1 MILICLQKK
10 IYEKSK
16 KKEKKK
22 RKGRQMVFK
31 SDAGAPEKPIIF
43 LVAYGHNLP

>member
-10 IYEKSK
+10 NYEKSK
-16 KKEKKK
+16 KKEKKE
-22 RKGRQMVFK
+22 KGRQMVFK

>member
-10 IYEKSK
+10 NYEKSK
-16 KKEKKK
+16 KKKKK
-22 RKGRQMVFK
+22 EKGRQMVFK

-43 LVAYGHNLP
+43 FVAYGHNLP